1 MNKANRF
8 IEKFWLVFTIAAF
21 IYAVYAV
28 LAVDGW
34 PKGAVN
40 FVIPAISFC
49 WWFFRRFMRLRMEK
63 HQNQ

>member
-1 MNKANRF
+1 
-8 IEKFWLVFTIAAF
+8 
-21 IYAVYAV
+21 V